1 MVSLTSEID
10 PIEITNL
17 GELVSYATDLCLS
30 DNEIRWFRGHA
41 EAQWAVQPS
50 LWRDYNNDQ
59 ERNFTNRFRSRAA
72 LRLPTAPSHNNY
84 PAWLSLMQHYGLP
97 TRLLDWSRS
106 PLIAAYFAVS
116 RYLTK
121 DTTPADAVIWVLR
134 PHYLNSLEL
143 NTDLTFPIDA
153 DTAREMLEPAFRKR
167 PENGKV
173 LAVMAVE
180 HDMRMFV
187 QQGAF
192 TIHSEPGG
200 LNKREGHSRYLI
212 PLLVKADS
220 VGRMAAELHCS
231 GFRRGDIYP
240 DLTNLADELKGLS

>member
-1 MVSLTSEID
+1 
-10 PIEITNL
+10 
-17 GELVSYATDLCLS
+17 
-30 DNEIRWFRGHA
+30 
-41 EAQWAVQPS
+41 
-50 LWRDYNNDQ
+50 
-59 ERNFTNRFRSRAA
+59 
-72 LRLPTAPSHNNY
+72 
-84 PAWLSLMQHYGLP
+84 
-97 TRLLDWSRS
+97 
-106 PLIAAYFAVS
+106 
-116 RYLTK
+116 
-121 DTTPADAVIWVLR
+121 
-134 PHYLNSLEL
+134 
-143 NTDLTFPIDA
+143 
-153 DTAREMLEPAFRKR
+153 MLEPAFRKR

>member
-1 MVSLTSEID
+1 L
-10 PIEITNL
+10 
-17 GELVSYATDLCLS
+17 
-30 DNEIRWFRGHA
+30 
-41 EAQWAVQPS
+41 
-50 LWRDYNNDQ
+50 
-59 ERNFTNRFRSRAA
+59 
-72 LRLPTAPSHNNY
+72 
-84 PAWLSLMQHYGLP
+84 
-97 TRLLDWSRS
+97 
-106 PLIAAYFAVS
+106 
-116 RYLTK
+116 
-121 DTTPADAVIWVLR
+121 
-134 PHYLNSLEL
+134 LEL

-153 DTAREMLEPAFRKR
+153 DTAREMLESAFRKR

-192 TIHSEPGG
+192 TIHSEPSA
-200 LNKREGHSRYLI
+200 LNKREGHSRYLT
-212 PLLVKADS
+212 PLLIKADN